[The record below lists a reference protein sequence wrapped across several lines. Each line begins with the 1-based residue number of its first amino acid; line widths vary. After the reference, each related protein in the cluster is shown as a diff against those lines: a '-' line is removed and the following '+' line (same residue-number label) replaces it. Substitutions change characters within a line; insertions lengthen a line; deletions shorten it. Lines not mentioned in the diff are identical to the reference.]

1 MSITG
6 YGRAKLCTASSL
18 FDHDT
23 GRLRLVDAGSH
34 SGIFCSAH
42 KLENMVDVRNK
53 HCVHPDC
60 NKCPSFNYPGKT
72 PGMYCGLHKQPGM
85 VDVKHKRDRSR
96 LSAGSAPSSTSVFEG
111 SAVRPPGSQGC
122 PCTGSHCMQAM
133 AA

>member
-1 MSITG
+1 M
-6 YGRAKLCTASSL
+6 
-18 FDHDT
+18 
-23 GRLRLVDAGSH
+23 DAGSH

-53 HCVHPDC
+53 HCAHPDC

-96 LSAGSAPSSTSVFEG
+96 LSAGVTLDTKPAALAGPISCNPLRQCV
-111 SAVRPPGSQGC
+111 
-122 PCTGSHCMQAM
+122 HCMQ
-133 AA
+133 